1 MFKAKKRKGRTD
13 SKKTLIEVI
22 IISVVICGILG
33 TLLYKFKTD
42 NDVLSAQYEQAQTE
56 LNSLTRDVYVAAA
69 DIKANEILTTGE
81 EDEDGNILTE
91 ANVTMQTIKSDLTD
105 DAYITPEELGSR
117 VLVDISMGEPV
128 LKSMVSPFEYE
139 KTDRYYELSLIDIME
154 SLEEGDVIDV
164 RISYPDGEEKKVV
177 TKKQIDLLPESHSY
191 LKFRLNEPEILNM
204 GSALVDCIL
213 IPGTRMYTTE
223 YVNNAQEKASETYI
237 PRYET
242 LALLLDGED
251 PDITDGLSLSEKN
264 ILAYARNTLEN
275 YLNSLPKEQT
285 DAIASVFG
293 SSGMKEV
300 EGDAL
305 GTAGSSSGLRLYY
318 DEETG
323 SWNYMDESGNIIS
336 DEEAEKTMDEAQK
349 QSDEANE

>member
-1 MFKAKKRKGRTD
+1 MLKTKKRKGRSS

-22 IISVVICGILG
+22 IISVVICGLLG
-33 TLLYKFKTD
+33 VLLYKFKTD
-42 NDVLSAQYEQAQTE
+42 NDILSAQYAQAQTE
-56 LNSLTRDVYVAAA
+56 LDSLTRDVYVAAT

-81 EDEDGNILTE
+81 EDEAGNVLTE

-105 DAYITPEELGSR
+105 DSYITPEELGSR
-117 VLVDISMGEPV
+117 VLVNITAGEPV

-139 KTDRYYELSLIDIME
+139 KSDRYYELSLIDIME

-177 TKKQIDLLPESHSY
+177 TKKQVDLLPESHSY
-191 LKFRLNEPEILNM
+191 LKFRLNESEILNM

-223 YVNNAQEKASETYI
+223 YVNNAQEKATETYI

-242 LALLLDGED
+242 LMLLLEGED
-251 PDITDGLSLSEKN
+251 PDIENALTISEKN
-264 ILAYARNTLEN
+264 MLAYARNSLED

-285 DAIASVFG
+285 DAISSVFG
-293 SSGMKEV
+293 SSGMKETE
-300 EGDAL
+300 EGFEKKD
-305 GTAGSSSGLRLYY
+305 SSSGLKLYY

-323 SWNYMDESGNIIS
+323 TWNYMDESGNIIS
-336 DEEAEKTMDEAQK
+336 DEEAEKTLEEATDE
-349 QSDEANE
+349 